1 MTAVKTLFI
10 LTIAAILTIIAVSF
24 WLYTSLT
31 ATHEHDKK
39 NQFIVIEKGSAPGA
53 IIDKLAEDGVIAS
66 PLATKIY
73 LRTLGDAGKLQAGE
87 YQFDSPI
94 SPLQVLRNWRR

>member
-31 ATHEHDKK
+31 AVHAHDKA
-39 NQFIVIEKGSAPGA
+39 NQFIVI
-53 IIDKLAEDGVIAS
+53 
-66 PLATKIY
+66 
-73 LRTLGDAGKLQAGE
+73 
-87 YQFDSPI
+87 
-94 SPLQVLRNWRR
+94 